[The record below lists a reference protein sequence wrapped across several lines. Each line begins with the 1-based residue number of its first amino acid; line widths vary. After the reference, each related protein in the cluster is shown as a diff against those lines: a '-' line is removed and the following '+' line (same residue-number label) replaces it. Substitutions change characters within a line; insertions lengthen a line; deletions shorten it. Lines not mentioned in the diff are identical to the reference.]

1 MSTLPLSVSASPV
14 AKSEGDALL
23 TVRNLTKH
31 FGGVTAVND
40 VSFDVRRGEILAVVG
55 PNGAGKTT
63 LFGLICGFIEQ
74 DTGTV
79 CFDGQDISRLAPHVI
94 AMRGMVRS
102 FQIVQIFP
110 DLTVHETVV
119 AAAMLHHPLPAARRL
134 ADELL
139 EELDLAAKRNDLATS
154 LPIQSRKRLELAKCV
169 ATQPKLIILDEV
181 MAGLTL
187 AEAEVPIAAIRK
199 LRDRGITFLMVEHV
213 MPVVLQLA
221 DRMLVLNFGEMI
233 MEGTPQ
239 EVMAHPDVQE
249 AYLGESLDA

>member
-1 MSTLPLSVSASPV
+1 MSTPSPSVRASP
-14 AKSEGDALL
+14 AASGEGDALL
-23 TVRNLTKH
+23 MVRNLTKH
-31 FGGVTAVND
+31 FGGVTAVNN
-40 VSFDVRRGEILAVVG
+40 VSFDVHRGEILAVVG

-63 LFGLICGFIEQ
+63 LFGLICGFIAQ
-74 DTGTV
+74 DSGEV
-79 CFDGQDISRLAPHVI
+79 RFDGEDISNVAPHVI
-94 AMRGMVRS
+94 AKRGIVRS

-169 ATQPKLIILDEV
+169 ATQPRLIILDEV

-239 EVMAHPDVQE
+239 QVMAHPDVQE

>member
-1 MSTLPLSVSASPV
+1 MNASLSSVDASPV
-14 AKSEGDALL
+14 TKGEGAPLL
-23 TVRNLTKH
+23 AIRNLSKR

-74 DTGTV
+74 DSGTV
-79 CFDGQDISRLAPHVI
+79 RFDGEDVSRLAPHVI
-94 AMRGMVRS
+94 AKRGLVRS

-119 AAAMLHHPLPAARRL
+119 AAAMLHHPLPAARRI

-139 EELDLAAKRNDLATS
+139 VELDLAAKRDDLATS

-187 AEAEVPIAAIRK
+187 AEAEIPIAAIRK

-233 MEGTPQ
+233 MEGTPSQ
-239 EVMAHPDVQE
+239 VMAHPDVQE

>member
-1 MSTLPLSVSASPV
+1 MSTLSPSVRAPPAASG
-14 AKSEGDALL
+14 EGDALL
-23 TVRNLTKH
+23 TVKNLTKH

-63 LFGLICGFIEQ
+63 LFGLICGFIAQ
-74 DTGTV
+74 DSGEV
-79 CFDGQDISRLAPHVI
+79 RFDGEDISSLAPHVI
-94 AMRGMVRS
+94 AKRGMVRS

-119 AAAMLHHPLPAARRL
+119 AAGMLHHPLSAARRL

-187 AEAEVPIAAIRK
+187 AEAEVPISAIRK

-239 EVMAHPDVQE
+239 QVMAHPDVQE